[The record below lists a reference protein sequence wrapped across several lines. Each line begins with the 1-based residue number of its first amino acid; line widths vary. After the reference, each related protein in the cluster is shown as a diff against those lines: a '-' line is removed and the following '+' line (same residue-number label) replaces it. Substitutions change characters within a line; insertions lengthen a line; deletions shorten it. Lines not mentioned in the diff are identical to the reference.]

1 MYKFNKH
8 KCLEKM
14 SECVQNMS
22 KCIRSVHLPSA
33 LQSCAC
39 FTARTNKRTRDI
51 VDIVDIVDII
61 QQIWRTFQWIDFFM
75 SLQWVLNVFSKV
87 FSSGSD
93 VSLYRACPRL
103 NIPTGG
109 DGVPLTSLD
118 GRAIGVGLLLA
129 CSRNGTCCDFV
140 TKQKKNP
147 KIQQSLVSRPK
158 SSEMLRR
165 GWPGM
170 GMDWKEQTVQASCSL
185 RYNPSI
191 LMSSNRTPGID
202 PWPREPLAKWRSSS
216 GRTWSWLHDSDCN
229 TGQQETSWTY
239 HCCPAQCSPS
249 LPPWNYLLQNAWWQN
264 CSFRAH
270 HCWNRLSQ
278 CCWQA
283 LSWNNP
289 VVVVA
294 LKRSCLWNEKHWSPM
309 FGRQQSNWRH
319 LPLPHHSC
327 KLESLTCSCAE

>member
-1 MYKFNKH
+1 
-8 KCLEKM
+8 
-14 SECVQNMS
+14 
-22 KCIRSVHLPSA
+22 
-33 LQSCAC
+33 
-39 FTARTNKRTRDI
+39 
-51 VDIVDIVDII
+51 
-61 QQIWRTFQWIDFFM
+61 M

-158 SSEMLRR
+158 SKRCCDPRRCGICERSVPIVISATR

-191 LMSSNRTPGID
+191 LMSSNRTLGID

-270 HCWNRLSQ
+270 HCWNRLSPVLLASLVMEQ
-278 CCWQA
+278 PGGSCGSETLLFMKWEA
-283 LSWNNP
+283 LIPNVWTPAKQLEAS
-289 VVVVA
+289 A
-294 LKRSCLWNEKHWSPM
+294 TASPLL
-309 FGRQQSNWRH
+309 QTWESN
-319 LPLPHHSC
+319 L
-327 KLESLTCSCAE
+327 